1 MPLITEMEK
10 NNFDENRIDF
20 IREASVLL
28 QSNNLIEA
36 THLAA
41 ERLQNYPADVDAIG
55 VYCEAVIKLGRL
67 EEMRQLLNT
76 VADII
81 SGFNMIYER
90 AGDICR
96 DYGFYQEAA
105 ACYEKFISLRPDAER
120 SRDILSKMAFLEQED
135 RPSAEMASTGHETPE
150 QDFYT
155 LTMAQLYIKQGHLE
169 DAEKILETI
178 IKSEPY
184 NTQALTL
191 LENLR
196 KPQIAQS
203 AMKSASLKNDHVI
216 QILSSWLKNIERLKM
231 NAAEN

>member
-1 MPLITEMEK
+1 MGN

-36 THLAA
+36 TNLAA
-41 ERLQNYPADVDAIG
+41 ERLKDYPADADAMG
-55 VYCEAVIKLGRL
+55 VYCEALIKLGRIEKL
-67 EEMRQLLNT
+67 RKLLNT
-76 VADII
+76 VADVI

-96 DYGFYQEAA
+96 DYGFDHEAA
-105 ACYEKFISLRPDAER
+105 VCYEKFISLRPDTER
-120 SRDILSKMAFLEQED
+120 SRDIISKMASLEQED
-135 RPSAEMASTGHETPE
+135 RTSATMASADPMIPE

-155 LTMAQLYIKQGHLE
+155 LTMAQLFITQGHVE

-178 IKSEPY
+178 IKNEPD
-184 NTQALTL
+184 NTQAMTL

-196 KPQIAQS
+196 KSQIVQATG
-203 AMKSASLKNDHVI
+203 KSLSLKNDHVV

-231 NAAEN
+231 NAAGN